1 MANVP
6 AAVNALR
13 ILTLLSSI
21 DVPISAARIRA
32 ELDLPRS
39 STYHL
44 LKVMEEAGFVVRI
57 PGEHTFGLGLV
68 AYSMANAYTEQQPLV
83 RAGAKLIEKAAR
95 IVSGSGHISRM
106 SGSEIVYLHEV
117 RAPGAVSLVTEVGV
131 RLSAARTASGRSM
144 LAHLPDAEARA
155 VFATAPT
162 EDMTLREFRAEL
174 EKIRGRGWA
183 DEVEEVSRGQETIA
197 VAVLDHLDRPAAAL
211 AVTFRVG
218 TVTSDQRDELRVALT
233 KGSLQLSKRMYG
245 LRSGLRG

>member
-6 AAVNALR
+6 AAANALR

-44 LKVMEEAGFVVRI
+44 LKVMEDAGFVVRI
-57 PGEHTFGLGLV
+57 PGEHTFGLGLI

-131 RLSAARTASGRSM
+131 RLPAARTASGRSM
-144 LAHLPDAEARA
+144 LAHLPATEARA

-162 EDMTLREFRAEL
+162 EGVTLREFQAGL
-174 EKIRGRGWA
+174 EEIRERGWA
-183 DEVEEVSRGQETIA
+183 DEIEEVSRGQETIA
-197 VAVLDHLDRPAAAL
+197 VAVLDHLERPAAAL

-218 TVTSDQRDELRVALT
+218 SAEPERLEGLRRELTRA
-233 KGSLQLSKRMYG
+233 SLQLSKRMYG
-245 LRSGLRG
+245 LT